1 MDNITNDQTE
11 AIPLKVPGKT
21 NSFPWKI
28 YLSRALSAWGER
40 IWMFGAGIFMV
51 NLNPENLRLVA
62 IYGFVLS
69 VSVIVFGPFVGK
81 WIDQTQRLRAALICM
96 VMQNI
101 PSAVSCVFLGLYFA
115 EVKSF
120 SLLKE
125 ILQLL

>member
-1 MDNITNDQTE
+1 MV
-11 AIPLKVPGKT
+11 KMKT
-21 NSFPWKI
+21 DHWNKSFPWKI
-28 YLSRALSAWGER
+28 YSSRALSAWGER

-51 NLNPENLRLVA
+51 HLNPENLRLVVM
-62 IYGFVLS
+62 YGFFLS
-69 VSVIVFGPFVGK
+69 VSVIIFGPFVGK

-120 SLLKE
+120 SLPKE
-125 ILQLL
+125 ILQLLYECF